1 VGEVI
6 ETVALD
12 EHDRVANKLSGGQRS
27 RISLATALLAEPDLL
42 VLDEPTVGLDPVL
55 RVDLW
60 NTFTSL
66 AEAGKT
72 LLVSSHVMDEAERC
86 DSLLLMRDG
95 DLLATE
101 TAGRTPRAHRRA
113 GPRGRL
119 SRPDQG
125 AGGGLSPRITIATAT
140 RVLTQLRRDP
150 RTIALLLVVP
160 AVLLTL
166 IKFVFDESPGAFDR
180 IGGPLVG
187 LFPFITMF
195 LVTSITMLR
204 ERTTG
209 TLERLMTMPLAKLD
223 ILLGYG
229 LAFGLVGTAQALI
242 TSGFAF
248 ALLDLEVAGSTAV
261 VILLAIGNALLGMSL
276 GLFVSA
282 FAQTEFQAIQFM
294 PAFVFPQLLL
304 CGLFVARDQMAGALE
319 AVSYAL
325 PLTYAY
331 DALDRVTERRIA
343 RRSRDRGRARHL
355 RRDPARPW
363 HLGAATLR
371 RRTA

>member
-1 VGEVI
+1 
-6 ETVALD
+6 
-12 EHDRVANKLSGGQRS
+12 
-27 RISLATALLAEPDLL
+27 
-42 VLDEPTVGLDPVL
+42 
-55 RVDLW
+55 
-60 NTFTSL
+60 
-66 AEAGKT
+66 
-72 LLVSSHVMDEAERC
+72 M
-86 DSLLLMRDG
+86 
-95 DLLATE
+95 
-101 TAGRTPRAHRRA
+101 
-113 GPRGRL
+113 
-119 SRPDQG
+119 
-125 AGGGLSPRITIATAT
+125 SPRITFATAT

-160 AVLLTL
+160 AALLTL
-166 IKFVFDESPGAFDR
+166 IKFVFEGERGAFDR

-229 LAFGLVGTAQALI
+229 LAFGVVGTAQALI
-242 TSGFAF
+242 TSGVAF
-248 ALLDLEVAGSTAV
+248 GLLDLEVAGSTV
-261 VILLAIGNALLGMSL
+261 MVILLAIGNALLGMSL

-294 PAFVFPQLLL
+294 PALVFPQLLL

-331 DALDRVTERRIA
+331 DALDRVT
-343 RRSRDRGRARHL
+343 SDGSLDGRGTMDVLVTCGVILLAL
-355 RRDPARPW
+355 A
-363 HLGAATLR
+363 LGAATLR